1 MEGEEER
8 PKAEVAYRKR
18 GFGDPMGLNLT
29 SIPYS
34 FIDPGKYYFV
44 LIF

>member
-8 PKAEVAYRKR
+8 AKGR
-18 GFGDPMGLNLT
+18 GGVQEAWVWGSYGLNLT